1 MQVVK
6 FATEAEAQTYAD
18 AQYTSHIATHN
29 SEPYA
34 TQTTAW
40 DIPRQRIDGDWTV
53 VVCPDHT
60 TEGQTV
66 IDYDPADYSEEEEE

>member
-18 AQYTSHIATHN
+18 AQYASYIAIHN

-34 TQTTAW
+34 SQTTEW
-40 DIPRQRIDGDWTV
+40 DTPRQRTDGDWTV
-53 VVCPDHT
+53 QVCPDHST
-60 TEGQTV
+60 DGQTV
-66 IDYDPADYSEEEEE
+66 IDYDYADYPDED